1 MAHIKQHFPIVF
13 QLFLFVISVQC
24 CENRIHNNVGNMDM
38 FSIMNENISSIA
50 NEILSQDWTQNLECL
65 NELRQIQ
72 IGLKNYEKWSM
83 KSRLKFFEITHKT
96 ALSGQ
101 IST

>member
-1 MAHIKQHFPIVF
+1 MAHFKQHFPIVF

-24 CENRIHNNVGNMDM
+24 CENRIHNVGNMDM
-38 FSIMNENISSIA
+38 FSIMNSNISSIA

-72 IGLKNYEKWSM
+72 NGLKSYEKWSM
-83 KSRLKFFEITHKT
+83 KSR
-96 ALSGQ
+96 
-101 IST
+101 